1 MINWLNLIGALFSL
15 CTIFWLTV
23 SLGQAHKDRSELHE
37 RYMTLMQRFAQSQQ
51 ERLEFFM
58 RLQKYETPP
67 ESAVEAIVVELKK
80 DMNRGS

>member
-1 MINWLNLIGALFSL
+1 MELMNLLGALFCL
-15 CTIFWLTV
+15 CTIFYLLYV
-23 SLGQAHKDRSELHE
+23 LGQARADRSELHE

-51 ERLEFFM
+51 ERLELVL